1 MSAEETGFYGGDAAE
16 APEGGGEDFD
26 EVGFEGGGGLELGEE
41 GGSEGGEFF
50 GGFGGEEDS
59 FGVEAVLE
67 GVLGGAGFAGGGGG
81 AAGFGSVQAGG
92 GGFER
97 RRHDQG
103 IAREVAMGGW
113 V

>member
-1 MSAEETGFYGGDAAE
+1 MSAEQAGFDGGDAAE
-16 APEGGGEDFD
+16 APAGGCEDFD
-26 EVGFEGGGGLELGEE
+26 EFGFEGGGGLELGEE
-41 GGSEGGEFF
+41 CGPEGGEFF

-67 GVLGGAGFAGGGGG
+67 GILGGAGFAGGGGG

-92 GGFER
+92 CGFEG

-103 IAREVAMGGW
+103 IARVGAMGG
-113 V
+113 